1 MAERLIGAQLMRDMA
16 NSAAAYLEQNKQI
29 LNDLNVFPVPDG
41 DTGTNML
48 MTIVSSA
55 REVNACK
62 ENATVGEI
70 MKAMSNGALRGARG
84 NSGVI
89 LSQLFRGFMQAI
101 PAETVT
107 IGSNEFASA
116 MEAGVA
122 AAAEIGYPVLV
133 RPSFVLGG
141 RAMQIVA
148 NEQQLRH
155 YLRTAVEIDEDK
167 WGGVTAGTQDKL
179 ELIGEVE
186 KKYNTTELDVDSVR
200 KL

>member
-1 MAERLIGAQLMRDMA
+1 MRDMA

-122 AAAEIGYPVLV
+122 AAYKAVMRPKEGTILTVAKAMAESGRKNANAGLGIELLLGVTGTQAGV
-133 RPSFVLGG
+133 AHFAHLGG
-141 RAMQIVA
+141 LVFGYFLIT
-148 NEQQLRH
+148 
-155 YLRTAVEIDEDK
+155 YWKKKRTLYGKDF
-167 WGGVTAGTQDKL
+167 
-179 ELIGEVE
+179 
-186 KKYNTTELDVDSVR
+186 
-200 KL
+200 